1 MTEATIRN
9 RTLIVPSTICNGPVM
24 FFLPRGP
31 DGAGRLPS
39 AVWRRGTRGAR
50 AVVAPAGPGARI
62 AVRTASHDSWR
73 AARLLAG
80 NPQWRTASGLVVTGR
95 APAAGLPSAAREPP
109 GNRRSRHPM
118 RFRRL
123 RGGFGRSFS
132 TGSPQAHH
140 AGAGGEPS
148 RRGAGGR
155 EKAPEPRL
163 DVGPASAEIGVGDP
177 EHLDVEPAQLILPPL
192 LLPEDVLG

>member
-50 AVVAPAGPGARI
+50 AVVAQAGPGARI

-73 AARLLAG
+73 AARLLVG
-80 NPQWRTASGLVVTGR
+80 NPQWRTASGRRRDGTRPTGRPALRSARAVGQPPEPSSDAVPAVAGRLRPIVSTGPPQATTR
-95 APAAGLPSAAREPP
+95 APAV
-109 GNRRSRHPM
+109 NRRDTGPGGER
-118 RFRRL
+118 RRL
-123 RGGFGRSFS
+123 GRAS
-132 TGSPQAHH
+132 TSVQ
-140 AGAGGEPS
+140 
-148 RRGAGGR
+148 R
-155 EKAPEPRL
+155 APRS
-163 DVGPASAEIGVGDP
+163 ASAILLVQALVDTLDFRET
-177 EHLDVEPAQLILPPL
+177 EHDIPA
-192 LLPEDVLG
+192 

>member
-73 AARLLAG
+73 AARLLVG
-80 NPQWRTASGLVVTGR
+80 NPQWRTASGRRRDGTRPTGR
-95 APAAGLPSAAREPP
+95 PALRSARTAGAVVGCGSGGCGGPWADLFTRFAAGPP
-109 GNRRSRHPM
+109 GG
-118 RFRRL
+118 
-123 RGGFGRSFS
+123 RGR
-132 TGSPQAHH
+132 
-140 AGAGGEPS
+140 
-148 RRGAGGR
+148 
-155 EKAPEPRL
+155 
-163 DVGPASAEIGVGDP
+163 
-177 EHLDVEPAQLILPPL
+177 
-192 LLPEDVLG
+192 

>member
-39 AVWRRGTRGAR
+39 AVWRRRGTRGAR
-50 AVVAPAGPGARI
+50 AVVAPAEPGARI
-62 AVRTASHDSWR
+62 GVRTASHDSWR

-80 NPQWRTASGLVVTGR
+80 NPQWRTASGRRRDGTRPTGR
-95 APAAGLPSAAREPP
+95 PALRSARAVGQPPEPSSDAVPAVAG
-109 GNRRSRHPM
+109 
-118 RFRRL
+118 RL
-123 RGGFGRSFS
+123 RPIVS

-140 AGAGGEPS
+140 AGGEPS

-163 DVGPASAEIGVGDP
+163 DVGPASAEVGVGDP
-177 EHLDVEPAQLILPPL
+177 
-192 LLPEDVLG
+192 

>member
-95 APAAGLPSAAREPP
+95 APAAGLPSAAREAPGHPPRAPPAGLPTAAREPP
-109 GNRRSRHPM
+109 GTRRSRDPM
-118 RFRRL
+118 RFRRF

-140 AGAGGEPS
+140 AGA
-148 RRGAGGR
+148 
-155 EKAPEPRL
+155 
-163 DVGPASAEIGVGDP
+163 
-177 EHLDVEPAQLILPPL
+177 
-192 LLPEDVLG
+192 

>member
-39 AVWRRGTRGAR
+39 AVWRRRGTRDAR

-62 AVRTASHDSWR
+62 AVRSASHDSWR

-80 NPQWRTASGLVVTGR
+80 NRSGARRRGVVVMATR
-95 APAAGLPSAAREPP
+95 PAADLPSAAREP
-109 GNRRSRHPM
+109 
-118 RFRRL
+118 
-123 RGGFGRSFS
+123 
-132 TGSPQAHH
+132 
-140 AGAGGEPS
+140 
-148 RRGAGGR
+148 
-155 EKAPEPRL
+155 
-163 DVGPASAEIGVGDP
+163 
-177 EHLDVEPAQLILPPL
+177 
-192 LLPEDVLG
+192 

>member
-39 AVWRRGTRGAR
+39 AVWRRGSRGAR

-62 AVRTASHDSWR
+62 ALRTASHDSWR

-80 NPQWRTASGLVVTGR
+80 NPQWRTASGRRRDGTR
-95 APAAGLPSAAREPP
+95 PAAGLPSAAREPP
-109 GNRRSRHPM
+109 EPSSDAVPAVAG
-118 RFRRL
+118 RL
-123 RGGFGRSFS
+123 RPIVS

-140 AGAGGEPS
+140 AGGEPS
-148 RRGAGGR
+148 RRGAGVER
-155 EKAPEPRL
+155 RRLSRASTSVQRAPR
-163 DVGPASAEIGVGDP
+163 
-177 EHLDVEPAQLILPPL
+177 
-192 LLPEDVLG
+192 

>member
-1 MTEATIRN
+1 MTDATIRN

-95 APAAGLPSAAREPP
+95 APAGGLPSAAREPP
-109 GNRRSRHPM
+109 EPSSDAVPAVAG
-118 RFRRL
+118 RL
-123 RGGFGRSFS
+123 RPIVS

>member
-73 AARLLAG
+73 AARLLVG
-80 NPQWRTASGLVVTGR
+80 NPQWRTASGRRRDGTRPTGR
-95 APAAGLPSAAREPP
+95 PALRSARAVGATPGPSSHAVPAAG
-109 GNRRSRHPM
+109 
-118 RFRRL
+118 
-123 RGGFGRSFS
+123 GGVWPV
-132 TGSPQAHH
+132 GSPA
-140 AGAGGEPS
+140 S
-148 RRGAGGR
+148 
-155 EKAPEPRL
+155 PR
-163 DVGPASAEIGVGDP
+163 
-177 EHLDVEPAQLILPPL
+177 
-192 LLPEDVLG
+192 

>member
-62 AVRTASHDSWR
+62 DVRTASHDSWR
-73 AARLLAG
+73 AARLLVG
-80 NPQWRTASGLVVTGR
+80 NPQWRTASGRRRDGTRPTGR
-95 APAAGLPSAAREPP
+95 PALRSARAVGQPPEPSSDAGPAGSGGGRPSGFTRLPP
-109 GNRRSRHPM
+109 GPPPGGGGGPAR
-118 RFRRL
+118 
-123 RGGFGRSFS
+123 RGG
-132 TGSPQAHH
+132 
-140 AGAGGEPS
+140 
-148 RRGAGGR
+148 
-155 EKAPEPRL
+155 
-163 DVGPASAEIGVGDP
+163 
-177 EHLDVEPAQLILPPL
+177 
-192 LLPEDVLG
+192 